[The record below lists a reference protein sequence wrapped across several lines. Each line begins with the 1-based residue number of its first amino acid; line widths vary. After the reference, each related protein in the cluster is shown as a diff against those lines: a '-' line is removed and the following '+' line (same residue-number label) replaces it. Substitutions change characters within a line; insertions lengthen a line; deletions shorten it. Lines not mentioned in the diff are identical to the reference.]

1 MQSPKFSLNTEDLK
15 KIGMSM
21 VYSGLASA
29 VIVLIASLEQAEL
42 PSVYMAMVP
51 IVNAMLYSLV
61 KFLQGRA

>member
-1 MQSPKFSLNTEDLK
+1 MQSPKFSLNAEDLK
-15 KIGMSM
+15 KIAMSM

-29 VIVLIASLEQAEL
+29 VVVLIGSLEQAEL